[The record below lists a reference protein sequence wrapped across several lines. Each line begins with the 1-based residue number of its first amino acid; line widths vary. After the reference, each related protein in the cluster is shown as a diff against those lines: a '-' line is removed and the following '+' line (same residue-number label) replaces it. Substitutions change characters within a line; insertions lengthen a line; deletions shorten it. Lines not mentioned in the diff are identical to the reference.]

1 MKDKKISDAEA
12 KQIAPRH
19 QVNLRSSVLITALA
33 ADESED
39 YYVLQGQLLDVSV
52 SGLALIIS
60 NDDMLKL
67 NELGDELKLRLL
79 LPLPAQAIELEAVPV
94 RYQKLNEGKAGKIL
108 LGAQITDMSGRD
120 RILFMDFIHQYEN

>member
-1 MKDKKISDAEA
+1 M
-12 KQIAPRH
+12 
-19 QVNLRSSVLITALA
+19 
-33 ADESED
+33 
-39 YYVLQGQLLDVSV
+39 QGQLLDVSV